1 MPVTRRQP
9 PMPVASPAVITAP
22 RAPARPAPPGPA
34 DLAPAALAAAH
45 GLTVSGARPGIVEY
59 TRRLWA
65 RRHFVATFAAARQAA
80 LYSDARLGQLWQ
92 VLTPLLNAAVYFL
105 IFGLLLGA
113 GRGVTDYIPFLC
125 TGVFVF
131 TFTQSAV
138 LGGARSLTDNI
149 GLVRALHFPRACL
162 PIAATLLQL
171 RQLLLSLG
179 VLSVIVVAEG
189 IPVTTRWLLAVPAL
203 ALQSLFNAGLA
214 LGLARVG
221 ARTTDFA
228 QVLPFV
234 LRTWMYVSGVFYD
247 LSRFT
252 VGAPHAVAMML
263 NVNPALVYVGLMRFA
278 LIDSVTREQLP
289 PHIWPLAVGWAAVAA
304 CAGYAF
310 FWSSEE
316 EYGRG

>member
-1 MPVTRRQP
+1 MS
-9 PMPVASPAVITAP
+9 VASAAP
-22 RAPARPAPPGPA
+22 PVRPPARPP
-34 DLAPAALAAAH
+34 APATDRPVPPAVLAAAH
-45 GLTVSGARPGIVEY
+45 GLTVCGARPGIVEY

-65 RRHFVATFAAARQAA
+65 RRHFVTAFAAARQEA
-80 LYSDARLGQLWQ
+80 LYTEARLGQLWQ

-105 IFGLLLGA
+105 IFGMLLGA
-113 GRGVTDYIPFLC
+113 GRGVPDYIPFLC
-125 TGVFVF
+125 TGIFVF
-131 TFTQSAV
+131 TFTQTAV
-138 LGGARSLTDNI
+138 QTGARSLTDNV

-179 VLSVIVVAEG
+179 VLTVILVAEG
-189 IPVTTRWLLAVPAL
+189 IPFTTRWLLAVPAL
-203 ALQSLFNAGLA
+203 FLLTVFNTGLA
-214 LGLARVG
+214 LAMARIG

-234 LRTWMYVSGVFYD
+234 TRTWMYVSGIFYD
-247 LSRFT
+247 LSRISS
-252 VGAPHAVAMML
+252 GAPHAVVL
-263 NVNPALVYVGLMRFA
+263 LLDVNPALVYVGLMRFA

-289 PHIWPLAVGWAAVAA
+289 PHIWPLAAGWAAVAG

>member
-1 MPVTRRQP
+1 MSVVSAAP
-9 PMPVASPAVITAP
+9 PAHRAAVPGAP
-22 RAPARPAPPGPA
+22 TVPAPAPSA
-34 DLAPAALAAAH
+34 AALAAAH
-45 GLTVSGARPGIVEY
+45 GLAVSGARPGIVEY
-59 TRRLWA
+59 SRRLWA
-65 RRHFVATFAAARQAA
+65 RRHFVTAFAAARQSA
-80 LYSDARLGQLWQ
+80 LYSDARLGPLWQ

-105 IFGLLLGA
+105 IFGMLLGA
-113 GRGVTDYIPFLC
+113 GRGVSDYIPFLC

-131 TFTQSAV
+131 TFTQTAV
-138 LGGARSLTDNI
+138 LAGARSLSDNI

-179 VLSVIVVAEG
+179 VLSVILVAEG
-189 IPVTTRWLLAVPAL
+189 IPLTPRWLLALPAL
-203 ALQSLFNAGLA
+203 FLQSLFNAGLA
-214 LGLARVG
+214 LGLARIG

-234 LRTWMYVSGVFYD
+234 TRTWMYVSGIFYD
-247 LSRFT
+247 LSRIT
-252 VGAPHAVAMML
+252 AGAPHTVTL
-263 NVNPALVYVGLMRFA
+263 LLDLNPALVYVGLMRFA
-278 LIDSVTREQLP
+278 LIDSVTRGQLP
-289 PHIWPLAVGWAAVAA
+289 PHVWPLAVGWAAAAA

>member
-1 MPVTRRQP
+1 MT
-9 PMPVASPAVITAP
+9 VASAAPPLPTASDV
-22 RAPARPAPPGPA
+22 PAPPAPAPPPPAPA
-34 DLAPAALAAAH
+34 DLAAAH
-45 GLTVSGARPGIVEY
+45 GLSVSGARPGLAAY
-59 TRRLWA
+59 TRQLWA
-65 RRHFVATFAAARQAA
+65 RRHFVTAFAAARQSA
-80 LYSDARLGQLWQ
+80 LYSEARLGQLWQ

-105 IFGLLLGA
+105 VFGLLLGA
-113 GRGVTDYIPFLC
+113 GHGVADYIPFLC

-138 LGGARSLTDNI
+138 LSGARSLSDNV

-162 PIAATLLQL
+162 PLAATLLQL

-179 VLSVIVVAEG
+179 VLSAVLVAEG
-189 IPVTTRWLLAVPAL
+189 IPVTARWLLAVPAL
-203 ALQSLFNAGLA
+203 VLQSLFNAGLA
-214 LGLARVG
+214 LGFARIG

-234 LRTWMYVSGVFYD
+234 LRTWMYVSGIFYD

-252 VGAPHAVAMML
+252 VGAPRAVVML
-263 NVNPALVYVGLMRFA
+263 LDMNPALVYVGLMRYA
-278 LIDSVTREQLP
+278 LIDSVTSGQLP
-289 PHIWPLAVGWAAVAA
+289 PHVWPLAVGWAAVAA